1 MIAFLTKDEEKV
13 QSISPSMSKSISYVR
28 DVLPVYPNGSSD
40 IAKQLIFGIKEIR
53 NNGNKSLCNTSAFN
67 KKCNNALRT
76 LAKIDSYANGRPL
89 QNAVLKISAR
99 IDKIFESSKYALL
112 QDKDPELY
120 INTKSDTK
128 VLDLYMHGAAIHQR

>member
-13 QSISPSMSKSISYVR
+13 QSISPSMTKNISYVR

-40 IAKQLIFGIKEIR
+40 IAKQLIFGILKIQ
-53 NNGNKSLCNTSAFN
+53 NNGNELKSNTSAFN

-76 LAKIDSYANGRPL
+76 LTKIDSYANGRPL

-112 QDKDPELY
+112 QDKHPELY

-128 VLDLYMHGAAIHQR
+128 VLDLYMQRAALHQR